1 MQQPRPLDKI
11 EHSADTA
18 MTATQGRETGK
29 RERSNALLTAITPER
44 IRAVLRNTP
53 PEIDENEPRVRRA
66 AVIVPVILRR
76 EPVLLFTRRTEH
88 LSSHAGQIC
97 FPGGSYHASD
107 GTLIQ
112 TALRE
117 LEEEIG
123 LSPESV
129 EIAGFLDAYETLN
142 TGFRILP
149 VVGFVQEGFHL
160 TVNAHEVAE
169 IFEAPLSYLL
179 DPRNH
184 AIKHADRGGVL
195 REFYAITW
203 EKHVIW
209 GATAAMIVNLS
220 ERLRGTAPFAC
231 KGTGDR

>member
-1 MQQPRPLDKI
+1 MQQPRPLDKT

-18 MTATQGRETGK
+18 MTATQGRETGQ
-29 RERSNALLTAITPER
+29 RERGNPLLPSIAPER
-44 IRAVLRNTP
+44 IRAVLRSTP
-53 PEIDENEPRVRRA
+53 PHIDESESHIRRA

-97 FPGGSYHASD
+97 FPGGSYHVSD

-123 LSPESV
+123 LSPDTV

-160 TVNAHEVAE
+160 IVDTHEVAE
-169 IFEAPLSYLL
+169 VFEAPLSYLL

-220 ERLRGTAPFAC
+220 ERLRGASSFAQ
-231 KGTGDR
+231 GATGDT